1 MAIWQAFRRRALET
15 HPDKVPTAAPGTAG
29 VGQFAEVLAAYTLL
43 KDERARRTWDEE
55 QARPG
60 VKMRIPK
67 QYPGMARYWAAATHG
82 SLFEHETQ

>member
-1 MAIWQAFRRRALET
+1 M
-15 HPDKVPTAAPGTAG
+15 
-29 VGQFAEVLAAYTLL
+29 GQFAEVLAAYTLL

-67 QYPGMARYWAAATHG
+67 QYPGMARYWAAVTHRSDLEMIYSSIAYHPSG
-82 SLFEHETQ
+82 IRGLRMVGQSPILDSREIV